1 MSRKSIKMMSNILL
15 TSVLLL
21 GICFASQAKKQL
33 IIIGHQ
39 VHRKA
44 ATAEEAG
51 ALGRNLVEEFEK
63 KYDVE
68 VIYQTYPNPKTQE
81 KLNRL
86 GPLSSCEEDIIHVL
100 NTWAVP
106 RIANF
111 LEPLDSYLESKPI
124 EDFPEDYP
132 PSMVEIG
139 IINGLIYTIPTRV
152 CYSGMFW
159 CNDIILGEQGIA
171 VPSEMTPEEFYEIAR
186 KCTFERPTGEKVFG
200 YSFRGT
206 VGSLY
211 EVLCRWARHFGG
223 DLITSDFKCVINQ
236 PPAVKALELLQRMY
250 QEGIVPP
257 DSITY
262 DYAEEIK
269 MMQENRVA
277 FFDGNT
283 SYGRTFNDPKK
294 SKIAG
299 HAVMIKQA
307 LPQELQASG
316 QHVVGNTSI
325 WGWGILKGSNDKDL
339 AWEYLRFM
347 CSKDSV
353 LSMGLSGTTPAR
365 ISVLKDPRYLK
376 NNPAATI
383 EAQVAPYVAPVFP
396 AFQNANEVIDVI
408 GEYCHNVIV
417 YGKSAQEE
425 MDKAAEE
432 IQALLP

>member
-1 MSRKSIKMMSNILL
+1 MSRKSTKMISKILL

-21 GICFASQAKKQL
+21 GICLAGQAKKQL

-63 KYDVE
+63 KYNVE

-100 NTWAVP
+100 NSWAVP

-132 PSMVEIG
+132 PSMVQIG
-139 IINGLIYTIPTRV
+139 TINGSIYTIPTRV
-152 CYSGMFW
+152 CYSGIFW
-159 CNDIILGEQGIA
+159 CNTKILEERGIA
-171 VPSEMTPEEFYEIAR
+171 VPSELNAEDFYEIAQ

-200 YSFRGT
+200 YSFRGS

-211 EVLCRWARHFGG
+211 EVLCHWSRYFGG
-223 DLITSDFKCVINQ
+223 DLITPDLKCVINQ
-236 PPAVKALELLQRMY
+236 PPAVKALEWLQKMY

-257 DSITY
+257 DAITY

-269 MMQENRVA
+269 MMQENRVV
-277 FFDGNT
+277 FFNGNT
-283 SYGRTFNDPKK
+283 SYGRTFNDPEK

-299 HAVMIKQA
+299 HAVMIRKV
-307 LPQELQASG
+307 LPEELQARG
-316 QHVVGNTSI
+316 QHLAGLTSI
-325 WGWGILKGSNDKDL
+325 WGWGILKGSDNKDL
-339 AWEYLRFM
+339 AWDYLRFM

-376 NNPAATI
+376 NNPAATM
-383 EAQVAPYVAPVFP
+383 EAMVAPYVAPVFP
-396 AFQNANEVIDVI
+396 AFQNANEVIDLI
-408 GEYCHNVIV
+408 GEYAQNVIV
-417 YGKSAQEE
+417 YGQSAQEE

-432 IQALLP
+432 IEALLP